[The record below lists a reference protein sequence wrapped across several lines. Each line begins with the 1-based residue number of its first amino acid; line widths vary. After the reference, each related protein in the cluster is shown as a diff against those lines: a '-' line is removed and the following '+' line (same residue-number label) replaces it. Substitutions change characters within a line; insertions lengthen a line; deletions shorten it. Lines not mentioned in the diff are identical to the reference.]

1 MTKRKRSKE
10 QGLYNNAVKVVRI
23 KRKRKGG
30 KSKGFN
36 SQWVI
41 YCTACGKLITDK
53 WDTDFY
59 NCPCPDCG
67 NKGKFPEST
76 KKGLLDEIGKYMD
89 KMHNTEKDDKRNLI
103 SQDENAILA
112 SFRETR
118 FKSELE
124 DLVLNFWFKPHSK
137 YVVRKETENCID
149 SRGQYLLN
157 HKNFMDM
164 LKLCYDLAYGRYID

>member
-1 MTKRKRSKE
+1 MAGKE
-10 QGLYNNAVKVVRI
+10 RNKSIGLYNNAVKVIRT

-36 SQWVI
+36 SQWVV
-41 YCTACGKLITDK
+41 YCTACGTLIADK

-59 NCPCPDCG
+59 NCPCPECG
-67 NKGKFPEST
+67 NKGKAPSLT
-76 KKGLLDEIGKYMD
+76 KEKLLNKIGKYMD
-89 KMHNTEKDDKRNLI
+89 KMYNPYKSEKNNLI
-103 SQDENAILA
+103 NRDENAILS

-124 DLVLNFWFKPHSK
+124 NLVLNFWFKPKK
-137 YVVRKETENCID
+137 YNVRKELEHCID
-149 SRGQYLLN
+149 NRGRYLSN
-157 HKNFMDM
+157 HEDFMYL